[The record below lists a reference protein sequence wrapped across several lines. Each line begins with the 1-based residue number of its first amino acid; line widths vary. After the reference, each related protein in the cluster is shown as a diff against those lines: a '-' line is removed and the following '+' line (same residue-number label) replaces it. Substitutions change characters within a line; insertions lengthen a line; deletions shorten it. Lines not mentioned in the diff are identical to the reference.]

1 MATTCKDNFLLND
14 WHVVAEC
21 SQLKLKKTINTQL
34 FGKQITIAEEPN
46 NDVKVYTD
54 EKVLPVKLKYGF
66 IWTSLGRPT
75 LQIIDIPEAL
85 DKDRHVIRG
94 GATQVNTSG
103 LRVVENFLDQGHLS
117 WVHPGFLGEQPH
129 TEIPDYNVEIVNDE
143 ILVSNVELYQPKA
156 STASTEGFLV
166 AYEWR
171 VYRPLTVALY
181 KANSIH
187 KDKMDYIVLFIQ
199 PIDEENCIVHSF
211 LCYLSDNTTKEEVR
225 WYMQVIFMQ
234 DKPILENQI
243 PKKLPLV
250 SRAETPIRSDKIS
263 IVYRR
268 WLNEKLINY
277 GAITNSQDPK
287 KIIF

>member
-1 MATTCKDNFLLND
+1 VATICKDKILLDD

-21 SQLKLKKTINTQL
+21 SQLEIKRMIITQL
-34 FGKQITIAEEPN
+34 FGKQIKITLETN
-46 NDVKVYTD
+46 GDVNISVD
-54 EKVLPVKLKYGF
+54 GKVLPTKQKYGF
-66 IWTSLGRPT
+66 IWTSLGHPI
-75 LQIIDIPEAL
+75 QEIIDIPEAL
-85 DKDRHVIRG
+85 DKDRHVISG

-117 WVHPGFLGEQPH
+117 WVHPGFLGEQPY
-129 TEIPDYNVEIVNDE
+129 TAIPDYNVDIINDE
-143 ILVSNVELYQPKA
+143 IFVTNVELYQPKA
-156 STASTEGFLV
+156 STASTEGFFV

-181 KANSIH
+181 KANSVH

-211 LCYLSDNTTKEEVR
+211 LCYLADNTTKEEVR

-243 PKKLPLV
+243 PKRLPLAP
-250 SRAETPIRSDKIS
+250 RAETPIKSDKIS

-268 WLNEKLINY
+268 WLNEKAIKY
-277 GAITNSQDPK
+277 GAIIDV
-287 KIIF
+287 

>member
-21 SQLKLKKTINTQL
+21 SQLKLKKIINTQL

-46 NDVKVYTD
+46 SHVQVYTD

-66 IWTSLGRPT
+66 IWTSLGRPIR
-75 LQIIDIPEAL
+75 QIIDIPEAL
-85 DKDRHVIRG
+85 DKDRHVISG

-143 ILVSNVELYQPKA
+143 IFVSNVELYQPKA

-243 PKKLPLV
+243 L
-250 SRAETPIRSDKIS
+250 SEIMI
-263 IVYRR
+263 
-268 WLNEKLINY
+268 
-277 GAITNSQDPK
+277 
-287 KIIF
+287 

>member
-21 SQLKLKKTINTQL
+21 SQLKLKKIINTQL

-46 NDVKVYTD
+46 SHVQVYTD

-66 IWTSLGRPT
+66 IWTSLGRPIR
-75 LQIIDIPEAL
+75 QIIDIPEAL
-85 DKDRHVIRG
+85 DKDRHVISG

-143 ILVSNVELYQPKA
+143 IFVSNVELYQPKA

-243 PKKLPLV
+243 PKKLPLI
-250 SRAETPIRSDKIS
+250 SRAETQIRSDKIS
-263 IVYRR
+263 IIYRR

-277 GAITNSQDPK
+277 GAITNS
-287 KIIF
+287 

>member
-21 SQLKLKKTINTQL
+21 SQLKLKKIINTQL

-46 NDVKVYTD
+46 SHVQVYTD

-66 IWTSLGRPT
+66 IWTSLGRPIR
-75 LQIIDIPEAL
+75 QIIDIPEAL
-85 DKDRHVIRG
+85 DKDRHVISG

-143 ILVSNVELYQPKA
+143 IFVSNVELYQPKA

-171 VYRPLTVALY
+171 VFRPLTVALY

-225 WYMQVIFMQ
+225 WYMQIIFMQ

-243 PKKLPLV
+243 PKKLPLI

-277 GAITNSQDPK
+277 GAITNS
-287 KIIF
+287 

>member
-21 SQLKLKKTINTQL
+21 SQLKLKKIINTQL

-46 NDVKVYTD
+46 SHVQVYTD

-66 IWTSLGRPT
+66 IWTSLGRPIR
-75 LQIIDIPEAL
+75 QIIDIPEAL
-85 DKDRHVIRG
+85 DKVRHVNSG

-143 ILVSNVELYQPKA
+143 IFVSNVELYQPKA

-211 LCYLSDNTTKEEVR
+211 LCYLSHNTTKEEVR

-243 PKKLPLV
+243 PKKLPLI

-277 GAITNSQDPK
+277 GAITNS
-287 KIIF
+287 

>member
-1 MATTCKDNFLLND
+1 MGTTCEDNFLLND

-21 SQLKLKKTINTQL
+21 SQLKLKKIMNTQL
-34 FGKQITIAEEPN
+34 FGKQITIAKEPN
-46 NDVKVYTD
+46 SHVQVYTD

-75 LQIIDIPEAL
+75 RQIIDIPESL
-85 DKDRHVIRG
+85 DKDRHVISG

-143 ILVSNVELYQPKA
+143 IFVSNVELYQPKA

-243 PKKLPLV
+243 PKKLPLI

-277 GAITNSQDPK
+277 GAITNS
-287 KIIF
+287 

>member
-34 FGKQITIAEEPN
+34 FGKNITIAEEPN

-66 IWTSLGRPT
+66 IWTSLGRPIRN
-75 LQIIDIPEAL
+75 IIDIPEAL
-85 DKDRHVIRG
+85 DKDRHVISG

-143 ILVSNVELYQPKA
+143 IFVSNVELYQPKA
-156 STASTEGFLV
+156 STASSEGFLV

>member
-66 IWTSLGRPT
+66 IWTSLGRPIRN
-75 LQIIDIPEAL
+75 IIDIPEAL